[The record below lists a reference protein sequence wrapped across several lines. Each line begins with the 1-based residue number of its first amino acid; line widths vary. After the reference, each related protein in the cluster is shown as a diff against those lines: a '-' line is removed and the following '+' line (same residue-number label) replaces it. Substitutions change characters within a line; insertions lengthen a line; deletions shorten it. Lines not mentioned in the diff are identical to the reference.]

1 MKIQVQEKPPLNFLE
16 REKNHY
22 FDIFEL
28 EKMGHIPKHK
38 YHDSL
43 AARILLKRIALD
55 NFGIMPERIKFEYRF
70 DKPFFL
76 IGDTTYYCTISHSK
90 HYVAC
95 GISIGKEIG
104 IDIEDIRERSNDV
117 RDYISN
123 TKERSYFEGDQKYI
137 ATIIWNI
144 KEAVFKKDTHQI
156 PLCHY
161 EIVGITDG
169 VWSVVNTTSR
179 EYFRVKN
186 TIENDFVLSYTA

>member
-1 MKIQVQEKPPLNFLE
+1 MKIQVQEKPPLDFLE

-104 IDIEDIRERSNDV
+104 FSIITGCNNSGSAETGYSTGLKNNVAVTSCPIICPRS
-117 RDYISN
+117 R
-123 TKERSYFEGDQKYI
+123 R
-137 ATIIWNI
+137 
-144 KEAVFKKDTHQI
+144 
-156 PLCHY
+156 
-161 EIVGITDG
+161 
-169 VWSVVNTTSR
+169 
-179 EYFRVKN
+179 
-186 TIENDFVLSYTA
+186 